1 MSKLFIRVKKDGFIY
16 DYNEIMAANPACE
29 VVPEEIAYPER
40 FIPAHAAEYIE
51 SEPAA
56 APAPAAKASK
66 PRRKAAL
73 DLSTADIPEPP
84 PYTSAELAEEVSR
97 GL

>member
-1 MSKLFIRVKKDGFIY
+1 VSKMFIRVKKDGFIY
-16 DYNEIMAANPACE
+16 EFNEILAKNPDCE

-40 FIPAHAAEYIE
+40 FIPAHVADRI
-51 SEPAA
+51 
-56 APAPAAKASK
+56 APEKTK
-66 PRRKAAL
+66 RVVRKKSTL

-84 PYTSAELAEEVSR
+84 PYTSPELGAEASR

>member
-29 VVPEEIAYPER
+29 VVAEEVAFPER
-40 FIPAHAAEYIE
+40 FIPAHAVEYIE
-51 SEPAA
+51 PES
-56 APAPAAKASK
+56 APAAKATRG
-66 PRRKAAL
+66 RRKAAL
-73 DLSTADIPEPP
+73 DLTTADIPEPP

>member
-29 VVPEEIAYPER
+29 VVAEEVAYPER
-40 FIPAHAAEYIE
+40 FIPAHAAAYIE
-51 SEPAA
+51 SEPEP
-56 APAPAAKASK
+56 APAPKATK
-66 PRRKAAL
+66 TRRKAAL
-73 DLSTADIPEPP
+73 DLTTADIPEPP
-84 PYTSAELAEEVSR
+84 PYTPAELAEEVSR